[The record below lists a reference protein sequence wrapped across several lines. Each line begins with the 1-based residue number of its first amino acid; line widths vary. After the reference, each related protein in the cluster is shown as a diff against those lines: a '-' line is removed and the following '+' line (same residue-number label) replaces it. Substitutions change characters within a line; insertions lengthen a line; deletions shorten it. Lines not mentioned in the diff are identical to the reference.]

1 MSLKVHLKISI
12 KDLDIFMK
20 ISSVVLV
27 KINMTTGS
35 RNVILFVHYCTV
47 VGDTFELV
55 SL

>member
-1 MSLKVHLKISI
+1 
-12 KDLDIFMK
+12 MK
-20 ISSVVLV
+20 ISSVVVV